1 MRSAALAAATSSP
14 RHGTARQSL
23 ERRRLLRDHR
33 LRRRVGVEDAVP
45 TLRLVRRVADVVG
58 IARLEAVIGMLGAAF
73 TAPAPELRSRYGPT
87 GFYVVER
94 QLVDE
99 RVELVLVGRRRSR
112 IEAAAVAGKPE
123 FLHHQRLAQ
132 ALGDGHLAPEI
143 VARVLLDRRPGAGK
157 ILRVRPPPVLGP
169 YMRRHVVDVR
179 RRMRVAHTGVAV

>member
-1 MRSAALAAATSSP
+1 
-14 RHGTARQSL
+14 
-23 ERRRLLRDHR
+23 
-33 LRRRVGVEDAVP
+33 
-45 TLRLVRRVADVVG
+45 
-58 IARLEAVIGMLGAAF
+58 MLGAAF

-143 VARVLLDRRPGAGK
+143 VARVLLDRRPGADE
-157 ILRVRPPPVLGP
+157 ILRVRPAPVLGP
-169 YMRRHVVDVR
+169 YMGRHVVDVR
-179 RRMRVAHTGVAV
+179 RRMRIAHAGVAVVTPHRSLAAGGHHVMGIECLDQPRGVVDPREIGRQVPRVHV